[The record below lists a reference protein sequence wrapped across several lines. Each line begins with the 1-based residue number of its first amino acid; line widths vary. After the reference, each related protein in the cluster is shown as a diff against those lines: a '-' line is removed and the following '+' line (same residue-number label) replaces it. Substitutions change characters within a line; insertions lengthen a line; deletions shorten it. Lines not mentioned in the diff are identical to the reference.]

1 MYFRGSEAF
10 AENPAKLRLKAKIQ
24 RKRKICCPTLGLL
37 GLYLQM
43 VIENLTGKMK
53 EEIFIVAPLCIS
65 GFHWK
70 LMLFLFWNAPTTT
83 TALGCPGF
91 FLVVYH
97 GFWFWRAAQ
106 KTIWWAWAQVANS
119 VKSHLEGRSI
129 YRKWSAWILEDLMT
143 LILSTLKECE
153 RHFHPGPVGWS
164 SRDSRPSGIC
174 GLTSWL
180 IFNLFQTKS
189 SSCLPP
195 WWYIHP

>member
-70 LMLFLFWNAPTTT
+70 LMLFLF
-83 TALGCPGF
+83 
-91 FLVVYH
+91 
-97 GFWFWRAAQ
+97 
-106 KTIWWAWAQVANS
+106 
-119 VKSHLEGRSI
+119 
-129 YRKWSAWILEDLMT
+129 
-143 LILSTLKECE
+143 
-153 RHFHPGPVGWS
+153 
-164 SRDSRPSGIC
+164 
-174 GLTSWL
+174 
-180 IFNLFQTKS
+180 
-189 SSCLPP
+189 
-195 WWYIHP
+195 